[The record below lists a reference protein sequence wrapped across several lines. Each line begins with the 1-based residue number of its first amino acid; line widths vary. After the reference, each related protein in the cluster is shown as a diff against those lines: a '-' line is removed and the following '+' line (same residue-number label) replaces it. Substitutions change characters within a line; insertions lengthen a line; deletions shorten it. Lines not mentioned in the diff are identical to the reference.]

1 MDGSTPAEIGS
12 PPAASCEIQDL
23 LCDGEL
29 TWSPDGSRIAVRW
42 YGDGSVVVSA
52 IDADGSG
59 QVVRMDE
66 LTFRSWGG
74 GGYFWTSWG
83 GR

>member
-1 MDGSTPAEIGS
+1 LVARRV
-12 PPAASCEIQDL
+12 
-23 LCDGEL
+23 
-29 TWSPDGSRIAVRW
+29 SRIALRT

-59 QVVRMDE
+59 DAERIDE
-66 LTFRSWGG
+66 LTYRSWGG
-74 GGYFWTSWG
+74 GGYSWTSWG